1 MFVPGQ
7 RLPRFCFPGLSGCH
21 VDVEMPPVDYR
32 RLGMIV
38 LMYEHTV
45 KCTVRSTDTPAF
57 PPGSV
62 PRFARCQ
69 TGSRVS
75 RDIPAGSPV
84 ITRMTTNQEF

>member
-38 LMYEHTV
+38 LMYGAYSQVYRQVNGHARISTR
-45 KCTVRSTDTPAF
+45 KRSTVRSLPDR
-57 PPGSV
+57 GHV
-62 PRFARCQ
+62 CH
-69 TGSRVS
+69 
-75 RDIPAGSPV
+75 V
-84 ITRMTTNQEF
+84 IFQLTVL